1 MTQQA
6 EAGSHAAAADQ
17 TAPAADHA
25 AAATAAADHA
35 AAATAAGEAAHG
47 AAEGGQ
53 SLGQE
58 ISHTIIHHITNSNE
72 IELPFLGHVHLPHI
86 ELFGIDLSITKHVV
100 MMWVAGLILLL
111 LFGLAFRR
119 RSLVPRGMANLLEV
133 GVQFVRDEIAVKNL
147 GEKDGRR
154 LSPYLLTVFFF
165 IFTCNLLGL
174 VPYAA
179 TATGNINVTGALALG
194 TLVLVQVEGI
204 RRHGAVKHFKHM
216 IPTGL
221 PAWMFPVTLLIFFIE
236 LLGFVVIKPFA
247 LMVRL
252 FANMTA
258 GHVAI
263 LAFISI
269 VFAFQSVLAAGLAV
283 PFALFVYLLEL
294 LVALIQAYVFTMLTS
309 LFIGLSLHPAH

>member
-1 MTQQA
+1 MMQQTPDGSQ
-6 EAGSHAAAADQ
+6 AGAHSG
-17 TAPAADHA
+17 TA
-25 AAATAAADHA
+25 AAATPTVQDAAGASHA
-35 AAATAAGEAAHG
+35 AVEGTAQAAHG
-47 AAEGGQ
+47 AAEGGNG
-53 SLGQE
+53 LGEE
-58 ISHTIIHHITNSNE
+58 IAHTIIHHITNSNT
-72 IELPFLGHVHLPHI
+72 IELPFLGEVHLPSF

-100 MMWVAGLILLL
+100 MMWVAGLIILL

-119 RSLVPRGMANLLEV
+119 RSPVPRGMANLLEV
-133 GVQFVRDEIAVKNL
+133 GVQFVRDEIAIKNL
-147 GEKDGRR
+147 GEKDGKR

-165 IFTCNLLGL
+165 IFTMNILGL

-179 TATGNINVTGALALG
+179 TATGNINVTGSLALG

-204 RRHGAVKHFKHM
+204 RRHGIVKHFKHM
-216 IPTGL
+216 IPSGL
-221 PAWMFPVTLLIFFIE
+221 PIWMFPVTALIFFIE
-236 LLGFVVIKPFA
+236 LLGFIVIKPFA

-269 VFAFQSVLAAGLAV
+269 TFALKTVLAAGLSV

>member
-1 MTQQA
+1 MTQQSG
-6 EAGSHAAAADQ
+6 AGAHG
-17 TAPAADHA
+17 
-25 AAATAAADHA
+25 AAADHA
-35 AAATAAGEAAHG
+35 ASAATGDVAQQ
-47 AAEGGQ
+47 AAEGGH
-53 SLGQE
+53 SLGDQ
-58 ISHTIIHHITNSNE
+58 ISDTIIHHITNSNE
-72 IELPFLGHVHLPHI
+72 IELPFLGHVHLPHFPPV
-86 ELFGIDLSITKHVV
+86 FGVDLSITKHVV
-100 MMWVAGLILLL
+100 MMWIAGLFLLM

-119 RSLVPRGMANLLEV
+119 RSLVPSGAANLLEI
-133 GVQFVRDEIAVKNL
+133 GVQFVRDEIAIKNL
-147 GEKDGRR
+147 GDKDGRR

-165 IFTCNLLGL
+165 ILTCNLLGL

-179 TATGNINVTGALALG
+179 TATGNINVTGSLALG
-194 TLVLVQVEGI
+194 TLVLVQLEGI
-204 RRHGAVKHFKHM
+204 RRHGALKHFKHM
-216 IPTGL
+216 IPGGL

-236 LLGFVVIKPFA
+236 LLGFIVIKPFA

-269 VFAFQSVLAAGLAV
+269 VFALQNVLAAGLAV
-283 PFALFVYLLEL
+283 PFALFVYVLEL

>member
-1 MTQQA
+1 MTEQA
-6 EAGSHAAAADQ
+6 GAAA
-17 TAPAADHA
+17 HG
-25 AAATAAADHA
+25 AAADHA
-35 AAATAAGEAAHG
+35 ASAVAATGDMAQKAAGEGH
-47 AAEGGQ
+47 
-53 SLGQE
+53 SLGDQ

-72 IELPFLGHVHLPHI
+72 IELPFLGQVRLPHI

-100 MMWVAGLILLL
+100 MMWIAGLFLLL
-111 LFGLAFRR
+111 LFGFAFRR
-119 RSLVPRGMANLLEV
+119 RSLVPSGVANLLEV
-133 GVQFVRDEIAVKNL
+133 GVQFVRDEIAIKNL
-147 GEKDGRR
+147 GDEDGRR

-179 TATGNINVTGALALG
+179 TATGNINVTGSLALG
-194 TLVLVQVEGI
+194 TLVLVQLEGI
-204 RRHGAVKHFKHM
+204 RRHGVLKHFKHM
-216 IPTGL
+216 IPSGL
-221 PAWMFPVTLLIFFIE
+221 PVWMFPVTLLIFFIE
-236 LLGFVVIKPFA
+236 LLGFIVIKPFA

-269 VFAFQSVLAAGLAV
+269 VFALQSVLAAGLAV
-283 PFALFVYLLEL
+283 PFALFVYVLEL